1 MAGKEGSAAL
11 GGPRCS
17 EVPSFLRVS
26 MSVLGLHLS
35 HAEHKGPLA
44 NSANTKRART
54 QEEVH
59 FWFPIILAQ
68 QLQKKGHCLST
79 DTSIS

>member
-26 MSVLGLHLS
+26 VSVLGLRLS
-35 HAEHKGPLA
+35 HAEHTGRLQTQP
-44 NSANTKRART
+44 TPERART
-54 QEEVH
+54 QEEVR

-68 QLQKKGHCLST
+68 QLQEKGHCLST